1 MKLYYSPGA
10 CSLSPNIVLREA
22 GVAFDLERVDTS
34 TKKTETNA
42 DFLQINPKGYVPV
55 LRLDDGENLTEG
67 AAIVQY
73 VADQRPD
80 SGLAKKLEPL
90 SVPACRSISIS
101 QHLSCTRPSARCSHP
116 TRAKRASRLPS
127 PMSSASSNILSV
139 FSRTSGQAAAAPP
152 KNVMNSRRLISCLT
166 RSRRQYNGS
175 GEPFGR
181 G

>member
-42 DFLQINPKGYVPV
+42 DFLQVNPKGYVPV
-55 LRLDDGENLTEG
+55 LRLGP
-67 AAIVQY
+67 IVALPQ
-73 VADQRPD
+73 
-80 SGLAKKLEPL
+80 KLEPL
-90 SVPACRSISIS
+90 SVPACRSIPIS

-139 FSRTSGQAAAAPP
+139 FSRMDVPISWAT
-152 KNVMNSRRLISCLT
+152 NSPSPTPICLSSRPGLSRPESAST
-166 RSRRQYNGS
+166 NGHILRSSPSALPR
-175 GEPFGR
+175 GR
-181 G
+181 KYVRP